1 MRIFFFPDGTPK
13 SGFDVAAPRM
23 QGTERRD
30 RAHVWPGRRVT
41 PVSKVVLSGGVLWRY
56 WQGFVERTVCTPS
69 SFLCR
74 PAHSGGDVLS
84 ASVAHITTRT
94 RPLAR
99 SPTKVSL
106 SAMCIRIQTVRPF
119 FSGQDDDGEGQMAH
133 RAHNRNCKGTE
144 IGSLLLAADSRLAA
158 RI

>member
-1 MRIFFFPDGTPK
+1 
-13 SGFDVAAPRM
+13 
-23 QGTERRD
+23 
-30 RAHVWPGRRVT
+30 
-41 PVSKVVLSGGVLWRY
+41 VLWRY

-106 SAMCIRIQTVRPF
+106 SAMCIRIQTVARVKWPTAPIT
-119 FSGQDDDGEGQMAH
+119 GIA
-133 RAHNRNCKGTE
+133 RALKSVAYCWLRT
-144 IGSLLLAADSRLAA
+144 AAWPRGYSNTRTDLCRCSPSRTSATA
-158 RI
+158 S